1 MLYLSVRV
9 KMSKK
14 YHCSIHGNEGDPN
27 CEECKKN
34 LRQLAKDNNA
44 HITGDFT

>member
-1 MLYLSVRV
+1 
-9 KMSKK
+9 MSKK
-14 YHCSIHGNEGDPN
+14 IEEYFCSIHGGDGDPN

-44 HITGDFT
+44 NIIGDFK